1 MIKKILR
8 GWESNI
14 IKADLSQNLI
24 CPLYVVNVYVLG
36 IYVNFFAFLTTERI
50 FNSRTNGLILT
61 NPNTNHFKVNRFLIA
76 QNEGNAFFKGDN

>member
-8 GWESNI
+8 GWGSNI
-14 IKADLSQNLI
+14 IKADLSQSLI

-36 IYVNFFAFLTTERI
+36 IYVNLFAFLTTERI
-50 FNSRTNGLILT
+50 FNFRTNGLILT
-61 NPNTNHFKVNRFLIA
+61 NPNTNHFKVNKLLIA